1 MDLSQLSPSDAVVA
15 LHSLQRRY
23 RGLFAALSDD
33 ESPDD
38 VAHRRAGGWSAV
50 DHIVAAARFIGG
62 ANRAL
67 ARILTA
73 ESPTVPA
80 ADVDPTASSSPHA
93 RPGPVDGFVAELAA
107 EANGMADRIEHVPG
121 GDWTRT
127 AAVDAGSGRT
137 VTALDV
143 ARAAVDAGVTHLRE
157 AEKVLAAVRGR
168 PVDPD
173 PD

>member
-15 LHSLQRRY
+15 LHSLERRY
-23 RGLFAALSDD
+23 RGLFVGLSDD
-33 ESPDD
+33 ESPEDL
-38 VAHRRAGGWSAV
+38 AHRRAGGWSAV
-50 DHIVAAARFIGG
+50 DHAVAAARFIAG

-73 ESPTVPA
+73 DSPTVPA
-80 ADVDPTASSSPHA
+80 ADVDPTASSSPGA
-93 RPGPVDGFVAELAA
+93 PPGPVDGFLADLAA
-107 EANGMADRIEHVPG
+107 EANAMADRVEHVPT

-127 AAVDAGSGRT
+127 AVVDDGSGRT

-168 PVDPD
+168 PVEPD
-173 PD
+173 

>member
-23 RGLFAALSDD
+23 RGLFAGLSDD

-38 VAHRRAGGWSAV
+38 LAHRRAGGWSAV
-50 DHIVAAARFIGG
+50 DHAVAAARFIAG
-62 ANRAL
+62 ADRAL

-73 ESPTVPA
+73 DSPTVPA
-80 ADVDPTASSSPHA
+80 TDVDPSASSSPNA
-93 RPGPVDGFVAELAA
+93 PPGPVDGFVAELGA

-127 AAVDAGSGRT
+127 AVVDDGSGRT

-173 PD
+173 

>member
-15 LHSLQRRY
+15 LRSLERRY
-23 RGLFAALSDD
+23 RGLFTGLSDD

-38 VAHRRAGGWSAV
+38 LAHRPAGGSSAV
-50 DHIVAAARFIGG
+50 DHAVAASRFIAG

-67 ARILTA
+67 GRVLTVD
-73 ESPTVPA
+73 SPTLPA
-80 ADVDPTASSSPHA
+80 ADVDPTASSSPGA
-93 RPGPVDGFVAELAA
+93 PPGPVDRFLAELGG
-107 EANGMADRIEHVPG
+107 EADAMADRVERVAA

-127 AAVDAGSGRT
+127 GVVDDGSGRT

-168 PVDPD
+168 PVEPD
-173 PD
+173 

>member
-15 LHSLQRRY
+15 LHSLERRY
-23 RGLFAALSDD
+23 RGLFAGLSDD

-38 VAHRRAGGWSAV
+38 LAHRRAGGWSAV
-50 DHIVAAARFIGG
+50 DHVVAAARFIAG

-67 ARILTA
+67 ARILTLD
-73 ESPTVPA
+73 SPTVPA
-80 ADVDPTASSSPHA
+80 ADVDPTSSSSPGA
-93 RPGPVDGFVAELAA
+93 APGPVDGFLAA
-107 EANGMADRIEHVPG
+107 VGTEANAMADRIEHVAA

-127 AAVDAGSGRT
+127 AVVDDGTGRT

-157 AEKVLAAVRGR
+157 AEKVLVAVRGR
-168 PVDPD
+168 PLGSD
-173 PD
+173 

>member
-1 MDLSQLSPSDAVVA
+1 
-15 LHSLQRRY
+15 
-23 RGLFAALSDD
+23 
-33 ESPDD
+33 
-38 VAHRRAGGWSAV
+38 
-50 DHIVAAARFIGG
+50 VAATRFIAG

-73 ESPTVPA
+73 DTPIVPA
-80 ADVDPTASSSPHA
+80 ADVDPTASSSPNA
-93 RPGPVDGFVAELAA
+93 PPGPVDAFLAELGT
-107 EANGMADRIEHVPG
+107 EANGMANRIEHVPG

-127 AAVDAGSGRT
+127 AVVDGGSGRT

-143 ARAAVDAGVTHLRE
+143 ARSAVDAGVTHLRE

-173 PD
+173 